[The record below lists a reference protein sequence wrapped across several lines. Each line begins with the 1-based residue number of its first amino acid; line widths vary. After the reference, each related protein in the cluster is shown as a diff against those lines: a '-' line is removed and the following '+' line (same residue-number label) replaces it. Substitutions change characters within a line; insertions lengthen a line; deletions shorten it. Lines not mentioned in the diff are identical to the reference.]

1 MTPAVRSSL
10 ALVVFLALTF
20 LAAGSGARF
29 MPGEWYAALAKP
41 SWNPPAWVFAPVW
54 TFLYICMAVAAWLVW
69 RRKGLLEGAVPLS
82 LWAVQLGLN
91 SVWTWFFFGMHNP
104 GLAFADILLL
114 WLAILSTL
122 ILFWRVTRAAGAL
135 FLPYI
140 LWVSFAAILNFALW
154 RMNTP

>member
-1 MTPAVRSSL
+1 MTPAGRSSL

-29 MPGEWYAALAKP
+29 MPGEWYSALAKP

>member
-1 MTPAVRSSL
+1 MTPALRSSL

-69 RRKGLLEGAVPLS
+69 RRTGLLEGAVPLA

-91 SVWTWFFFGMHNP
+91 SVWTWFFFGMHRP
-104 GLAFADILLL
+104 DLALVDIAAL
-114 WLAILSTL
+114 WLAILYTL
-122 ILFWRVTRAAGAL
+122 ILFWRVTTAAGVL
-135 FLPYI
+135 FLPY
-140 LWVSFAAILNFALW
+140 LAWVSFAAALNFALW
-154 RMNTP
+154 LLNRP